1 MILGL
6 LDQLFQIL
14 DQIVQLRHL
23 DVVLDHIARIEE
35 ANGHHVLLDCLI
47 VLLLIEKLVG
57 VLLDD
62 LALDLPREVGILCN
76 GQGFLVLILLHQV
89 VNLDIVFHFVQLDQF
104 SLEPSID
111 HILRQIV
118 NGVVLHL
125 EAPMQDVAISGG
137 PKQRDFVFEVINGK
151 L

>member
-14 DQIVQLRHL
+14 DQIVQLRYL

-89 VNLDIVFHFVQLDQF
+89 VNLDIVFHFVQSSSRLW
-104 SLEPSID
+104 S
-111 HILRQIV
+111 
-118 NGVVLHL
+118 VV
-125 EAPMQDVAISGG
+125 PQ
-137 PKQRDFVFEVINGK
+137 
-151 L
+151 